1 MKVIIQK
8 DLFER
13 SYEVFSSASEEHGIQ
28 FIQTNVLDEAT
39 MLKHH
44 DDGTKCFVIGAEAYS
59 RRFYSSL
66 EEGSV
71 VIRYGVGYNAVP
83 LDICKE
89 RKIKVGYTPG
99 TLTDSV
105 AEHTFALLLAIARKI
120 PTLHQSMMDSRWKGQ
135 TGMELK
141 DKTIAIIGFGQ
152 IGQAVARIAKYG
164 FGMKVN
170 AYDIRKVSDPD
181 LCDHSSDSFE
191 ESVRDADVVSLHL
204 ATLPSTMGFVNVE
217 RIKQMKDRV
226 IFINTARGELVVE
239 NDLFNA
245 LTSGKIAAA
254 GLDVF
259 AKEPYHPDSEVD
271 FRKLD
276 NVVLTPHCGSN
287 TKEASNRM
295 AELVVQ
301 NILAFYSGKE
311 MILVPEL
318 EKLHFTG

>member
-8 DLFER
+8 DLFDR
-13 SYEVFSSASEEHGIQ
+13 SYKVFSSASEEHGIQ
-28 FIQTNVLDEAT
+28 FIQTNVLDEAS
-39 MLKHH
+39 MLRHH
-44 DDGTKCFVIGAEAYS
+44 ANGAKCFVIGAEAYS
-59 RRFYSSL
+59 RRFYGSL
-66 EEGSV
+66 EEGSA

-105 AEHTFALLLAIARKI
+105 AEHAFALLLALARKL
-120 PTLHQSMMDSRWKGQ
+120 PTLHQSMMDGRWKGQ

-181 LCDHSSDSFE
+181 LCDLSSDNFE
-191 ESVRDADVVSLHL
+191 ESVKDADIVSLHL
-204 ATLPSTMGFVNVE
+204 ATLPSTVGFVNAE
-217 RIKQMKDRV
+217 KIKQMKDGV
-226 IFINTARGELVVE
+226 IFINSARGELVIE
-239 NDLFNA
+239 NDLLDA
-245 LTSGKIAAA
+245 LKNGKIAAA

-259 AKEPYHPDSEVD
+259 AKEPYNPDSEVD

-276 NVVLTPHCGSN
+276 NVVLAPHCGSN
-287 TKEASNRM
+287 TKEASKRM
-295 AELVVQ
+295 ADLVIN
-301 NILAFYSGKE
+301 NILAFYSDIE
-311 MILVPEL
+311 MILIPEL
-318 EKLHFTG
+318 R